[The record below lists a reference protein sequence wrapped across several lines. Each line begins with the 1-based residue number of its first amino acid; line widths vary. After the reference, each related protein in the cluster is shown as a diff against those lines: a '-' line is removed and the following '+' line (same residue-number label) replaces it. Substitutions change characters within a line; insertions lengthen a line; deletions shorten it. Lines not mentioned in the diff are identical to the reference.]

1 MHSADTL
8 NERKVAPA
16 NKRDDYTYRT
26 QRCGLDWY
34 DANSQCGAFC
44 TDNSYCRDGKA
55 CYAGL
60 DASPCATWESD
71 PNNGYHDH
79 TGNRGGQGHGNDGSK
94 RCGVDWPD
102 ASRRCGYCRD
112 NNDCLGSQT
121 CFGGLDARQCR
132 YDGDQQNGVKFYN
145 QCHNN
150 KSIATLLTVAA
161 IGVLGAPV
169 TTNIHLGHAAQSR
182 VIGSISSTDIENATA
197 SRCGKK
203 GKKGHHHARTH
214 CNAKTC
220 TTRADCEPGHK
231 CYKNLPICPA
241 ASL

>member
-1 MHSADTL
+1 MRIFNFITFTGIIAVTVAIVADSANAL
-8 NERKVAPA
+8 NEKVAPA

-44 TDNSYCRDGKA
+44 TDNSYCRDGKG

-79 TGNRGGQGHGNDGSK
+79 TGNGGGQGHRNDGSK

-112 NNDCLGSQT
+112 NSDCLGSQT

-132 YDGDQQNGVKFYN
+132 YDGDQQNG
-145 QCHNN
+145 
-150 KSIATLLTVAA
+150 
-161 IGVLGAPV
+161 
-169 TTNIHLGHAAQSR
+169 
-182 VIGSISSTDIENATA
+182 
-197 SRCGKK
+197 GK
-203 GKKGHHHARTH
+203 GLVGGILCAVFG
-214 CNAKTC
+214 CN
-220 TTRADCEPGHK
+220 
-231 CYKNLPICPA
+231 
-241 ASL
+241 